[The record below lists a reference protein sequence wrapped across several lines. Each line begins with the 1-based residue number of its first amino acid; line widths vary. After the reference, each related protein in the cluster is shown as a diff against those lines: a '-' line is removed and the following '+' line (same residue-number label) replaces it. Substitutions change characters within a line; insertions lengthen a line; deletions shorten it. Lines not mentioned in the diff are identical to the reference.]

1 MASTKET
8 LNKFIK
14 LMRDFEKNE
23 FSDDEK
29 TMIYNGELYTRGD
42 FNNMER
48 ALKQVQKTY
57 QGGVNKSIR
66 YLQKNKEYNRTL
78 RMINYYKTKK
88 DKSIRDFER
97 LEKLQKEFDRI
108 TTERDE
114 LKLEHDKNKI
124 IKDEIELEKKKYM
137 KSGLNND
144 DIK

>member
-1 MASTKET
+1 MASTKQI

-14 LMRDFEKNE
+14 LMRDFEENE
-23 FSDDEK
+23 FPTDEK

-42 FNNMER
+42 FNSMER

-57 QGGVNKSIR
+57 QGGVNKSVR

-97 LEKLQKEFDRI
+97 LERLQKEFDRI

-114 LKLEHDKNKI
+114 MKLEYNKTKI
-124 IKDEIELEKKKYM
+124 INDEIELEKKKYM
-137 KSGLNND
+137 KQSRGIED
-144 DIK
+144 EF